1 MFILEGF
8 LAFALLQIP
17 PPPSPSTAQTVPI
30 SQFGA
35 KGDGK
40 TDDTKAFA
48 AALASN
54 KRIQIESKTYL
65 VTAPL
70 KVQNASIE
78 GTGTLLFTSQHP
90 IDGIVISGN
99 ANLSSFSIRGTG
111 NSLAHAVT
119 ISGTNVV
126 LDGLKVSDV
135 HGNAKEPTSGI
146 LLSKVNGVWIT
157 NCSFTDIG
165 LDSQNPSFVIWN
177 YYKSQSQHVYI
188 DHNQMSGNTA
198 NIAIGMFDTSHSTVS
213 NNTIDGGN
221 NCLKNCVNSGYGILF
236 YRTYYGPRPPPED
249 ESVPKL
255 TNETITNNQIS
266 NAAGNGIYLQGVADS
281 KIIGNTLTN
290 TTLRFNDVSLAGSAI
305 ALSYADNIEVKNNIV
320 QHDAKGGICLAYTK
334 DVVIEGN
341 QIHNASKW
349 DIRMRVAQTNT
360 TVKNN
365 SVDGSPRILQENGP
379 TGTKTH

>member
-8 LAFALLQIP
+8 LAFALFQIP
-17 PPPSPSTAQTVPI
+17 QPPQFTAQTAPI

-40 TDDTKAFA
+40 TDDTKAFT

-54 KRIQIESKTYL
+54 KRIQIDNKIYL
-65 VTAPL
+65 LTDTL
-70 KVQNASIE
+70 KMRNASIE
-78 GTGTLLFTSQHP
+78 GSGTLLFTSQRP
-90 IDGIVISGN
+90 IDGIVISGS
-99 ANLSSFSIRGTG
+99 AELKSLSIRGTG
-111 NSLAHAVT
+111 NSLAHAITV
-119 ISGTNVV
+119 SGSNVV
-126 LDGLKVSDV
+126 LDGVKVSGI
-135 HGNAKEPTSGI
+135 HGAGKEPTSGVF
-146 LLSKVNGVWIT
+146 LSKVDGVWIT

-188 DHNQMSGNTA
+188 DHNQISGNTA
-198 NIAIGMFDTSHSTVS
+198 NVAIGLFDTSHSTVS

-255 TNETITNNQIS
+255 TDETVTNNHIS
-266 NAAGNGIYLQGVADS
+266 NTAGNGIYLQGVGDS
-281 KIIGNTLTN
+281 KIIGNSMTN
-290 TTLRFNDVSLAGSAI
+290 TTLRFNDITLAGSAI
-305 ALSYADNIEVKNNIV
+305 VLSYADNIEVKNNIV

-334 DVVIEGN
+334 NITIEDN
-341 QIHNASKW
+341 QIHGASQW
-349 DIRMRVAQTNT
+349 DIRKRVAQVNT
-360 TVKNN
+360 TIRNN
-365 SVDGSPRILQENGP
+365 SVDGKARIQEDRP
-379 TGTKTH
+379 H

>member
-1 MFILEGF
+1 
-8 LAFALLQIP
+8 
-17 PPPSPSTAQTVPI
+17 
-30 SQFGA
+30 
-35 KGDGK
+35 
-40 TDDTKAFA
+40 
-48 AALASN
+48 
-54 KRIQIESKTYL
+54 
-65 VTAPL
+65 
-70 KVQNASIE
+70 
-78 GTGTLLFTSQHP
+78 
-90 IDGIVISGN
+90 
-99 ANLSSFSIRGTG
+99 
-111 NSLAHAVT
+111 
-119 ISGTNVV
+119 
-126 LDGLKVSDV
+126 
-135 HGNAKEPTSGI
+135 
-146 LLSKVNGVWIT
+146 
-157 NCSFTDIG
+157 
-165 LDSQNPSFVIWN
+165 
-177 YYKSQSQHVYI
+177 
-188 DHNQMSGNTA
+188 
-198 NIAIGMFDTSHSTVS
+198 MFDTSHSTVS